1 VTLSETEST
10 ARALISGE
18 RPTLVAV
25 DFSEDS
31 RAALLWAAHL
41 ANLTGGRLIVLHVV
55 HDPADQPGYYRRNR
69 ENRLQPMERAAD
81 EMFDAFL
88 ADVRRDHVSLPAL
101 ERAEKTV
108 VDGLPPTRIVE
119 MASRLDAAL
128 IVIGRRG
135 RTRLPQLLQGS
146 VSKRVVQLATVP
158 VVVVKA
164 GKPRAKDG

>member
-1 VTLSETEST
+1 
-10 ARALISGE
+10 
-18 RPTLVAV
+18 
-25 DFSEDS
+25 
-31 RAALLWAAHL
+31 LLWAAHL

-88 ADVRRDHVSLPAL
+88 ADVRQDHVSLPAL

>member
-1 VTLSETEST
+1 
-10 ARALISGE
+10 
-18 RPTLVAV
+18 
-25 DFSEDS
+25 
-31 RAALLWAAHL
+31 
-41 ANLTGGRLIVLHVV
+41 
-55 HDPADQPGYYRRNR
+55 
-69 ENRLQPMERAAD
+69 
-81 EMFDAFL
+81 
-88 ADVRRDHVSLPAL
+88 
-101 ERAEKTV
+101 
-108 VDGLPPTRIVE
+108 